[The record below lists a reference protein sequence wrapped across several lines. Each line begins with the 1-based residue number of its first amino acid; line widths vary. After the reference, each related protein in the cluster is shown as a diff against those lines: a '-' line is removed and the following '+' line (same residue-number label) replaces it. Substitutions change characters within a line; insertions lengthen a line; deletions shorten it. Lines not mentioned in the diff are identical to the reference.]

1 MCFNPCISIAECV
14 HLYICMCMYMYMTIV
29 VLTFTL
35 EPLFEE
41 SEEHRAT
48 VVTEGPGSPVGVHR
62 QQVRANGIII
72 LLLGFG
78 CSVHVRACACACA
91 CANGKMCIAST
102 CTCIL
107 TTIH

>member
-1 MCFNPCISIAECV
+1 
-14 HLYICMCMYMYMTIV
+14 MYMTLA

-41 SEEHRAT
+41 SEEHRTT
-48 VVTEGPGSPVGVHR
+48 VVTEGAGSPVGMHR
-62 QQVRANGIII
+62 QQVRANGVII

-78 CSVHVRACACACA
+78 CSVHVRACACA

-107 TTIH
+107 TIIH